1 MTQIIYPR
9 PIGGGPRPGGSSG
22 AAGAITYPAERP
34 RLVELQI
41 DAGAFGLLIMNR
53 IRAETIC
60 AGQEFQ
66 LSKDEPVY
74 VVDHVEFDQP
84 ATLGDPPH
92 HHGSG
97 LQLGLLDGGIGLLDQ
112 GGVVLGHL
120 VELAHRR
127 IDLLDRGRLLAAGGG
142 DGFDQAAALARRR
155 QHGAELAG
163 RLPHQF
169 GAAGDLVGRHTQG
182 CFGGNRRHSP
192 TLESMHW
199 SRFVGAA
206 KRARRS
212 DRH

>member
-66 LSKDEPVY
+66 LSKDGPVY
-74 VVDHVEFDQP
+74 VVDHEEFDQP
-84 ATLGDPPH
+84 ATLGDPPP

-97 LQLGLLDGGIGLLDQ
+97 LQLIGLYATK
-112 GGVVLGHL
+112 LG
-120 VELAHRR
+120 RR
-127 IDLLDRGRLLAAGGG
+127 VRIRD
-142 DGFDQAAALARRR
+142 
-155 QHGAELAG
+155 
-163 RLPHQF
+163 
-169 GAAGDLVGRHTQG
+169 V
-182 CFGGNRRHSP
+182 
-192 TLESMHW
+192 
-199 SRFVGAA
+199 
-206 KRARRS
+206 
-212 DRH
+212 